1 MTNKNIVK
9 KAVILLVAAFLMF
22 SGMAYRAKGETLYTL
37 ENLISNGDFS
47 DGTTGWTT
55 ESYNILTATNGYAS
69 VVFNGN
75 TPPTTSFIN
84 VNQSLVVIENHIYY
98 CCFNYKT
105 NIQFVGTSNI
115 RAYFTPPT
123 TYFYS
128 GIGVYDDNWHT
139 LSGIFTATQNTL
151 AFFVFTGRSAN
162 SNDINIGEYIYFD
175 NIMLFDLTATF
186 GMGFEPSLTDFE
198 TLYLP
203 DTDYFDS
210 YVSYIPESLNSVNL
224 SDYTDV
230 GEDLTAIDFTKSVIS
245 EYGKNMSLE
254 LYAYFLDPPY
264 GNPYDPLIYDSDV
277 LAQYCRDFYL
287 YYNTPTMRYLD
298 KNYTLSWAGVDESG
312 RMLRLDLSDHEEDIL
327 KRILFNRTVDFSD
340 EYFTIAATPVY
351 DPFGAGEEYP
361 LDWQIRFY
369 FVLTSTFN
377 MNVNIAQTLIS
388 MSIDTDIDEYTTN
401 DWALYGFNTMYFNFY
416 NQYDQIFLPSLM
428 VNNDT
433 RAPQTRMIDNFGTLY
448 TNVKRMT
455 FGWQMASPNSNIDAD
470 ATYIDYSIHE
480 LGAFSE
486 QQIVMPVYIDPDSDL
501 AGINDIFEP
510 TIVEWWDIGGHL
522 KNVFNSIINTIWIK
536 WDLRGLI
543 ATFDDVISKVAD
555 VGALLPPAVWTV
567 IAVVFSVSAIG
578 LIFVLVDKAGD

>member
-1 MTNKNIVK
+1 V
-9 KAVILLVAAFLMF
+9 
-22 SGMAYRAKGETLYTL
+22 GLYNTS
-37 ENLISNGDFS
+37 ISNFVSNYLDITLTNDVWISKSIIFNTTDIAQRLLFHRLDIGTDF
-47 DGTTGWTT
+47 
-55 ESYNILTATNGYAS
+55 
-69 VVFNGN
+69 
-75 TPPTTSFIN
+75 
-84 VNQSLVVIENHIYY
+84 
-98 CCFNYKT
+98 
-105 NIQFVGTSNI
+105 
-115 RAYFTPPT
+115 
-123 TYFYS
+123 
-128 GIGVYDDNWHT
+128 
-139 LSGIFTATQNTL
+139 
-151 AFFVFTGRSAN
+151 
-162 SNDINIGEYIYFD
+162 YID
-175 NIMLFDLTATF
+175 NIILIDLTETF

-203 DTDYFDS
+203 DTDYLYS
-210 YVSYIPESLNSVNL
+210 YVSYIPESLNSVRL

-264 GNPYDPLIYDSDV
+264 GNPYDPLMYDSDV
-277 LAQYCRDFYL
+277 MAQYCRDFYL
-287 YYNTPTMRYLD
+287 AYNQPTMRYLD
-298 KNYTLSWAGVDESG
+298 QNYTLSWAGVDESG
-312 RMLRLDLSDHEEDIL
+312 RMLRLDLSDREEDIL

-340 EYFTIAATPVY
+340 EYFTISATPVY

-388 MSIDTDIDEYTTN
+388 MSIDTDIDEYTTI
-401 DWALYGFNTMYFNFY
+401 DWALYGFNRMYFNFY

-428 VNNDT
+428 INNNT
-433 RAPQTRMIDNFGTLY
+433 RAAQTRMIDNFGTLY
-448 TNVKRMT
+448 TNVKRMALS
-455 FGWQMASPNSNIDAD
+455 WQMASPNSNIDAD
-470 ATYIDYSIHE
+470 ATYINYSIHE

-486 QQIVMPVYIDPDSDL
+486 QQIVMPVYIDPNSDL
-501 AGINDIFEP
+501 SGINDIFEP

-522 KNVFNSIINTIWIK
+522 KNLFNSIINTIWVK

-555 VGALLPPAVWTV
+555 IGALLPPAVWEV

>member
-1 MTNKNIVK
+1 MANMANVLQWFWSCFLIF
-9 KAVILLVAAFLMF
+9 ILLCFTCF
-22 SGMAYRAKGETLYTL
+22 SILSEIKDSQFNISDYI
-37 ENLISNGDFS
+37 LI
-47 DGTTGWTT
+47 
-55 ESYNILTATNGYAS
+55 
-69 VVFNGN
+69 
-75 TPPTTSFIN
+75 
-84 VNQSLVVIENHIYY
+84 
-98 CCFNYKT
+98 
-105 NIQFVGTSNI
+105 
-115 RAYFTPPT
+115 
-123 TYFYS
+123 
-128 GIGVYDDNWHT
+128 DN
-139 LSGIFTATQNTL
+139 A
-151 AFFVFTGRSAN
+151 
-162 SNDINIGEYIYFD
+162 
-175 NIMLFDLTATF
+175 MMFDLTATF
-186 GMGFEPSLTDFE
+186 GKGFEPSLSDFE

-210 YVSYIPESLNSVNL
+210 YVSYIPESVNSVNL
-224 SDYTDV
+224 SDYADV
-230 GEDLTAIDFTKSVIS
+230 SEDLTGIDFTKSVIS
-245 EYGKNMSLE
+245 EYGKNMSLD
-254 LYAYFLDPPY
+254 LYAYFLDPPW
-264 GNPYDPLIYDSDV
+264 GTPYDPLMYDSDV
-277 LAQYCRDFYL
+277 MAQYCRDFYL
-287 YYNTPTMRYLD
+287 QYNEPIMRYLD
-298 KNYTLSWAGVDESG
+298 KDYTLSWEDVDTSG
-312 RMLRLDLSDHEEDIL
+312 RMLRLDLSDLEEDIL

-340 EYFTIAATPVY
+340 EYFTISATPVY
-351 DPFGAGEEYP
+351 DPYGAGEEYP

-388 MSIDTDIDEYTTN
+388 MSIDTDIDDYTTN

-428 VNNDT
+428 INNDT
-433 RAPQTRMIDNFGTLY
+433 RAAQTRMIDNFGTLY

-455 FGWQMASPNSNIDAD
+455 FGWQMASPNSDIDAD

-522 KNVFNSIINTIWIK
+522 KNLFNSTINTIWVK

-555 VGALLPPAVWTV
+555 VGALLPPAVWAV

>member
-9 KAVILLVAAFLMF
+9 KAVILLIAAFLMF
-22 SGMAYRAKGETLYTL
+22 SGMAYRVKSETLYTL
-37 ENLISNGDFS
+37 ENLIVNGDFE
-47 DGTTGWTT
+47 TTLSSW
-55 ESYNILTATNGYAS
+55 SYSTATWDNGTLKQDTSSSFALYQSIPIVKPNHKYYFRLNTKGDNVLNAKYRVGIYNTS
-69 VVFNGN
+69 ISNFVSNYLDITLTNDVWISKSIIFN
-75 TPPTTSFIN
+75 TTDIAQRLLFHRLEI
-84 VNQSLVVIENHIYY
+84 
-98 CCFNYKT
+98 
-105 NIQFVGTSNI
+105 GTD
-115 RAYFTPPT
+115 
-123 TYFYS
+123 FY
-128 GIGVYDDNWHT
+128 I
-139 LSGIFTATQNTL
+139 
-151 AFFVFTGRSAN
+151 
-162 SNDINIGEYIYFD
+162 D
-175 NIMLFDLTATF
+175 NIILIDLTETF

-210 YVSYIPESLNSVNL
+210 YVSYIPESLISVNL

-230 GEDLTAIDFTKSVIS
+230 GEDLTSIDFTKSVIS
-245 EYGKNMSLE
+245 EYGKNISLE
-254 LYAYFLDPPY
+254 LYAYFLDPPF
-264 GNPYDPLIYDSDV
+264 GSPYDPLMYDSDV
-277 LAQYCRDFYL
+277 MAQFCRDFYL
-287 YYNTPTMRYLD
+287 TYNHPTMRYLD

-340 EYFTIAATPVY
+340 EYFTISATPVY
-351 DPFGAGEEYP
+351 DFYGAGEEYP

-388 MSIDTDIDEYTTN
+388 MSIDTDIDEYPTN
-401 DWALYGFNTMYFNFY
+401 GSPYGWALYGFNTMYFNFY
-416 NQYDQIFLPSLM
+416 NQYEQIFLPSLM
-428 VNNDT
+428 INNNT
-433 RAPQTRMIDNFGTLY
+433 KTAQTRIIDNFGTLY

-455 FGWQMASPNSNIDAD
+455 FGWQMASPNSDIDAD
-470 ATYIDYSIHE
+470 ATYINYSIHE

-486 QQIVMPVYIDPDSDL
+486 QQIVMPVYIDPASEL
-501 AGINDIFEP
+501 SGINDIFEP

-522 KNVFNSIINTIWIK
+522 KNLFNSIINTIWVK

-555 VGALLPPAVWTV
+555 IGALLPPAVWEV

>member
-37 ENLISNGDFS
+37 ENLIVNGDFE
-47 DGTTGWTT
+47 TTLSSW
-55 ESYNILTATNGYAS
+55 SCSTATWDNGTLKQDAS
-69 VVFNGN
+69 SSFALYQTIPLAKPNHKYYFRLNTKGDNVLNAKYRVGIYNTSISNFVSNYLDITLTNDVWISKSIIFN
-75 TPPTTSFIN
+75 TTDIAQRLLFHRLEI
-84 VNQSLVVIENHIYY
+84 
-98 CCFNYKT
+98 
-105 NIQFVGTSNI
+105 GTD
-115 RAYFTPPT
+115 
-123 TYFYS
+123 FY
-128 GIGVYDDNWHT
+128 I
-139 LSGIFTATQNTL
+139 
-151 AFFVFTGRSAN
+151 
-162 SNDINIGEYIYFD
+162 D
-175 NIMLFDLTATF
+175 NIILIDLTETF

-230 GEDLTAIDFTKSVIS
+230 GEDLTSIDFTKSVIS
-245 EYGKNMSLE
+245 EYGKNISLE
-254 LYAYFLDPPY
+254 LYAYFLDPPF
-264 GNPYDPLIYDSDV
+264 GNPYDPLMYDSDV
-277 LAQYCRDFYL
+277 MAQYCRDFYL
-287 YYNTPTMRYLD
+287 QYNKPIMRYLGKD
-298 KNYTLSWAGVDESG
+298 YTLSWEGVDTSG

-340 EYFTIAATPVY
+340 EYFTISATTVY

-361 LDWQIRFY
+361 LDWQISFY

-388 MSIDTDIDEYTTN
+388 MSIDTDIDKYTTI
-401 DWALYGFNTMYFNFY
+401 DWALYGFNRMYFNFY

-428 VNNDT
+428 IYCNHICDPIWPSKAAHT
-433 RAPQTRMIDNFGTLY
+433 YMIDNFGTLY

-455 FGWQMASPNSNIDAD
+455 LGWLIASPNSDIDAD
-470 ATYIDYSIHE
+470 ATYIDYSIYE

-486 QQIVMPVYIDPDSDL
+486 QQIVMPVYIDPNSDL
-501 AGINDIFEP
+501 SGINDIFEP

-522 KNVFNSIINTIWIK
+522 KNLFNSIINTIWVK

-555 VGALLPPAVWTV
+555 IGALLPPAVWEV

-578 LIFVLVDKAGD
+578 LIFVFVDKAGD

>member
-37 ENLISNGDFS
+37 ENLITNGDFS
-47 DGTTGWTT
+47 ESINDWLLDGVT
-55 ESYNILTATNGYAS
+55 YDIDDN
-69 VVFNGN
+69 
-75 TPPTTSFIN
+75 
-84 VNQSLVVIENHIYY
+84 SLYLYPDKHSLPRARQTLSIIYNHIYY
-98 CCFNYKT
+98 LSFNWYQWGDDRLEVLGSNSSMQLSIGAQDIEQGGHYHNLIT
-105 NIQFVGTSNI
+105 AAADGSYIQFYKY
-115 RAYFTPPT
+115 RASPALTADD
-123 TYFYS
+123 YFYIS
-128 GIGVYDDNWHT
+128 HC
-139 LSGIFTATQNTL
+139 
-151 AFFVFTGRSAN
+151 
-162 SNDINIGEYIYFD
+162 
-175 NIMLFDLTATF
+175 MLFDLTATF
-186 GMGFEPSLTDFE
+186 GAGFEPSLTDFE

-210 YVSYIPESLNSVNL
+210 YVSYIPESLNSVHL

-230 GEDLTAIDFTKSVIS
+230 GEDLTEIDFTKSVIS

-254 LYAYFLDPPY
+254 LYAYFLDPPV
-264 GNPYDPLIYDSDV
+264 GSPYDPLMYDSDV
-277 LAQYCRDFYL
+277 MAQYCRDFYL
-287 YYNTPTMRYLD
+287 TYNQPTMRYLD

-340 EYFTIAATPVY
+340 EYFTISATPVY
-351 DPFGAGEEYP
+351 DFYGAGAEYP

-388 MSIDTDIDEYTTN
+388 MSIDTDIDEYS
-401 DWALYGFNTMYFNFY
+401 DFNTMYFNFY
-416 NQYDQIFLPSLM
+416 NQYEQIFLPSLRIT
-428 VNNDT
+428 NNT
-433 RAPQTRMIDNFGTLY
+433 RAAQTRIIDFGTLY

-455 FGWQMASPNSNIDAD
+455 FGWEIASPNSDIDAD
-470 ATYIDYSIHE
+470 ATYINYSIHE
-480 LGAFSE
+480 LGAFSK
-486 QQIVMPVYIDPDSDL
+486 QQIVMPVYIDPVSDL
-501 AGINDIFEP
+501 SAINDIFEP

-522 KNVFNSIINTIWIK
+522 KNLFNSTINTIWVK

-555 VGALLPPAVWTV
+555 IGALLPPAAWTV